1 LQALNVE
8 ILEAENHL
16 QLAVTLGI
24 VLPVGPGQVVPL
36 PAGIVRVPL
45 SKEAAKTTGQG
56 LLDGAENLP
65 DPPATSDL
73 VIANS
78 LAGVDQAVQN
88 VDRFGKRA

>member
-1 LQALNVE
+1 MQALNVE
-8 ILEAENHL
+8 ILGAEDHL
-16 QLAVTLGI
+16 QLAV
-24 VLPVGPGQVVPL
+24 
-36 PAGIVRVPL
+36 

-88 VDRFGKRA
+88 VDKFAKRA